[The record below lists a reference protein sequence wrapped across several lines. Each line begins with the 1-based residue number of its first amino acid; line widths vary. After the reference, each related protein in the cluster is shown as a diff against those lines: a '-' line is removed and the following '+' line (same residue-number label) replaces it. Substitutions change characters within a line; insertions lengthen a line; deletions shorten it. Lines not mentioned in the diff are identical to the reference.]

1 VSANGSLNQGNCA
14 ASAAAPEVASS
25 SPDVVL
31 VDQAALDAASETQ
44 SHACVMEI
52 AVADLHDQGF
62 SEAFAGNFGTHHGG
76 HDLEIGVLC
85 TKPNV
90 A

>member
-1 VSANGSLNQGNCA
+1 MSANGFLNQMNCA
-14 ASAAAPEVASS
+14 ASAAAPAVASS
-25 SPDVVL
+25 SPDDAL

>member
-1 VSANGSLNQGNCA
+1 MSANGSLDQGKCA
-14 ASAAAPEVASS
+14 ASAAAPAVASS
-25 SPDVVL
+25 SPDDAL

-44 SHACVMEI
+44 SHACVLKI

-62 SEAFAGNFGTHHGG
+62 SEAFAGILGTHHRG
-76 HDLEIGVLC
+76 HVLAIGVLC